1 MPRSDI
7 GYPSWVA
14 KDIELTR
21 RMALVVRAFL
31 EEPSKP
37 KYGFELME
45 SLGISSGTL
54 YPILARL
61 EREGWIEGCRE
72 DIDPSVAGRPPRRN
86 YYLTGEGIVLARN
99 ALAELSGKLRP
110 PRAVRINPAISG
122 GLS

>member
-1 MPRSDI
+1 MA
-7 GYPSWVA
+7 G
-14 KDIELTR
+14 DIELTR
-21 RMALVVRAFL
+21 RTALVVRAFL
-31 EEPSKP
+31 DEPSEP

-86 YYLTGEGIVLARN
+86 YRLTGEGLVLARN
-99 ALAELSGKLRP
+99 ALAELSSQLSP
-110 PRAVRINPAISG
+110 PHAARIRPAISG

>member
-1 MPRSDI
+1 MA
-7 GYPSWVA
+7 G
-14 KDIELTR
+14 DIELTR

-61 EREGWIEGCRE
+61 ERQGWIEGRRE

-86 YYLTGEGIVLARN
+86 YCLTGEGFVLARN
-99 ALAELSGKLRP
+99 ALAELSGQLSP
-110 PRAVRINPAISG
+110 PQAVRIRPAISG
-122 GLS
+122 KLS